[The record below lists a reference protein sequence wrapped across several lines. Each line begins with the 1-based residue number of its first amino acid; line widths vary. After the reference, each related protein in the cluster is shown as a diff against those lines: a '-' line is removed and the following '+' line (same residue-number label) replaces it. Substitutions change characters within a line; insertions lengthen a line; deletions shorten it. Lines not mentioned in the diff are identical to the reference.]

1 MQLLSHLTAIAV
13 LSQASILAR
22 PLPKKRTSRNSQD
35 PETAPHGIRLSA
47 SQVAVRKQSSAAEVS
62 ST

>member
-1 MQLLSHLTAIAV
+1 MQSLSQLTDFAV

-22 PLPKKRTSRNSQD
+22 PLPKKHTSRVTQE

-47 SQVAVRKQSSAAEVS
+47 SQVELCEQSSAAEVL